1 MKARAVLAAVAAAL
15 GLAGCATPIITQ
27 TNAFLNAGT
36 TLTRTVETAQQNNLD
51 QENGQRASM
60 LAANY
65 VVKPVGNPERPG
77 DGTFPGFVEGD
88 GQCDLKGRI
97 YLRYVYTPERP
108 AEPFL
113 QGKPTLDLLK
123 QSSAWSP
130 RLAAQCG
137 ALLRCEQAPQS
148 AHCNTT
154 CYSADE
160 RACIDAI
167 STMVAKEK
175 DDAKRAAMQG
185 LAMTV
190 GVHAYPLQVPIEA
203 RASLDALVAF
213 TGYLHLLQAAAVPQP
228 GRLDQ
233 AMGRLGGD
241 PTRSVAD
248 NASTL
253 AQHVASLRTRYNN
266 AQQKAPFLPTIGGVS
281 DTRLTTQLGAL
292 GQLLS
297 VLDQISK
304 TETSAR
310 HIKDI
315 LLEPVNAQGER
326 ASGDGTLP
334 RYQYIDQ
341 AITAIGTALAV
352 QLNNTLAIQTIT
364 ALTIRDIYGAR
375 YAQSHSMATRLETL
389 KALDA
394 FPLVSIADYK
404 AEQENVGRQ
413 LPATI
418 AALVQSHDRLVEII
432 ADPSSDDRKRA
443 FISGV
448 QNLKTVVQAL
458 AATVSAFK

>member
-1 MKARAVLAAVAAAL
+1 
-15 GLAGCATPIITQ
+15 
-27 TNAFLNAGT
+27 
-36 TLTRTVETAQQNNLD
+36 
-51 QENGQRASM
+51 
-60 LAANY
+60 
-65 VVKPVGNPERPG
+65 VKPVSNPERPG
-77 DGTFPGFVEGD
+77 DGSFPGFVEGN

-113 QGKPTLDLLK
+113 LGKPTLDMLR
-123 QSSAWSP
+123 QTSAWSP

-137 ALLRCEQAPQS
+137 ALQRCEQAPES
-148 AHCNTT
+148 ANCNTT

-167 STMVAKEK
+167 GTMVAKEQ
-175 DDAKRAAMQG
+175 DGAKLAAMQAI
-185 LAMTV
+185 AMTV

-213 TGYLHLLQAAAVPQP
+213 TSYLHLLQAAAVPAP
-228 GRLDQ
+228 SRLDQ

-266 AQQKAPFLPTIGGVS
+266 AQRKAPFLPKIGGVS
-281 DTRLTTQLGAL
+281 DTRLTAQLGAL

-297 VLDQISK
+297 VLDEISK

-310 HIKDI
+310 HIRDI

-326 ASGDGTLP
+326 ASGAGTRP
-334 RYQYIDQ
+334 RYQSIDQ
-341 AITAIGTALAV
+341 AINEIGAALAV

-375 YAQSHSMATRLETL
+375 YTQSHSMATRLETL
-389 KALDA
+389 KALDD

-404 AEQENVGRQ
+404 AEQENVGKQ

-418 AALVQSHDRLVEII
+418 AALTQSHDRLVEMIV
-432 ADPSSDDRKRA
+432 DPSADDRKQA

>member
-1 MKARAVLAAVAAAL
+1 MKSCTAIMVIAAAL
-15 GLAGCATPIITQ
+15 CLAACSTPVVTQ
-27 TNAFLNAGT
+27 TNAFVNAGAAIA
-36 TLTRTVETAQQNNLD
+36 RTVETSQQNNLD

-65 VVKPVGNPERPG
+65 VVKPVTNPERPG
-77 DGTFPGFVEGD
+77 DATFPGFVEGN
-88 GQCDLKGRI
+88 GQCDLKDRI

-113 QGKPTLDLLK
+113 HDKPTLDLLK
-123 QSSAWSP
+123 QTSFWSP

-137 ALLRCEQAPQS
+137 ALLRCEQHPQS
-148 AHCNTT
+148 ANCNTT

-175 DDAKRAAMQG
+175 DEARRAAMQAV
-185 LAMTV
+185 AMTV

-203 RASLDALVAF
+203 RASLDALLAF
-213 TGYLHLLQAAAVPQP
+213 TSYLHLLQAAAVPQP
-228 GRLDQ
+228 SRLDQ

-241 PTRSVAD
+241 PTLSVAD

-253 AQHVASLRTRYNN
+253 AQNVASLRTRYNN
-266 AQQKAPFLPTIGGVS
+266 AQQKAPFLPKIGGVS
-281 DTRLTTQLGAL
+281 DTRLTAQLGAL

-297 VLDQISK
+297 VLNEISK

-315 LLEPVNAQGER
+315 LLENVNAQGER
-326 ASGDGTLP
+326 ASGNGTRP
-334 RYQYIDQ
+334 RYQTIDQ
-341 AITAIGTALAV
+341 AITEIGTALAV

-364 ALTIRDIYGAR
+364 ALNIRDIYGAR
-375 YAQSHSMATRLETL
+375 FAQSHSMATRLETL
-389 KALDA
+389 KALDD

-404 AEQENVGRQ
+404 AEQENVGKQ

-418 AALVQSHDRLVEII
+418 TALIQSHDRLVEMI
-432 ADPSSDDRKRA
+432 ADPSSDDRKKA